1 MRKSYLLLILLL
13 SPAWLGAQNVRDTVM
28 PLHMF
33 SFHVSL
39 HLPAGDIAQRYGV
52 NMGVGG
58 SYMFKTR
65 SNWLISP
72 DFSYFSGNTFKED
85 SIFKPLQD
93 EYGYYINVFGEQG
106 MVDFF
111 ERGFYAGLRVGKI
124 LPVFGP
130 NKNSGLMITASAG
143 LLEYKTFIRQEG
155 ASIPYL
161 IEDYL
166 KGWDYLTNGFSMN
179 QFIGYLHLDNDR
191 PINFYVGFEFH
202 QAWTRC
208 RRDYLFNLMG
218 PENLDRRDFLF
229 GIRFGWIFP
238 VNKKTSGTYYY
249 Y

>member
-143 LLEYKTFIRQEG
+143 LLEYKTLSARRGLRF
-155 ASIPYL
+155 
-161 IEDYL
+161 
-166 KGWDYLTNGFSMN
+166 
-179 QFIGYLHLDNDR
+179 
-191 PINFYVGFEFH
+191 PI
-202 QAWTRC
+202 
-208 RRDYLFNLMG
+208 
-218 PENLDRRDFLF
+218 
-229 GIRFGWIFP
+229 
-238 VNKKTSGTYYY
+238 
-249 Y
+249 